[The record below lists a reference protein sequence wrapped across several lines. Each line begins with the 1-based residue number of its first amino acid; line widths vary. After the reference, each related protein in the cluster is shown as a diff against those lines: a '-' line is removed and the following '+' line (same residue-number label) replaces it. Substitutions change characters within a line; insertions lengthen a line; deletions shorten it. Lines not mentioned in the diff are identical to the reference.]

1 MLSEPENTYRET
13 VKVFSGERPL
23 IANKDILI
31 FAGYKWFKHIRIP
44 MSKPFMKNR
53 FLLLPS
59 VKFTISEDIALLYLN
74 NTK

>member
-31 FAGYKWFKHIRIP
+31 FVGYEWLKRRAFICLSR
-44 MSKPFMKNR
+44 
-53 FLLLPS
+53 L
-59 VKFTISEDIALLYLN
+59 
-74 NTK
+74 